1 MATIRRRNNKWQ
13 VIIRKDNF
21 KIIYKTFILK
31 EDAVKWARDIEIK
44 IEQGLYQDLSLTK
57 LTKLKDVLI
66 QYRDKVSV
74 NKKGYEQ
81 EHYKINK
88 IIRSDIAD
96 KTLSQLTPLVLF
108 EYIGQQK
115 KLYTASTIN
124 KSITIINLALKF
136 AERFLGI
143 ALNKNPLKFIKR
155 LKESNFIGQ
164 VIEPHEENLLLEYA
178 KISKLYWLKAAI
190 ILGIDCGLR
199 RGEILKLKAED
210 INYSNCTA
218 ILRDTKN
225 GETREIGLSQRALQE
240 MKRLP
245 VSIDGKLFPC
255 KRLDTFSFYYNQLQR
270 WSGVNK
276 RFHDTRHTFAS
287 RKATQGWSIT
297 EIAAQGGWKQL
308 QVLKRYTH
316 IKAEYL
322 AKKINELK

>member
-1 MATIRRRNNKWQ
+1 MASIYKRNGKWR
-13 VIIRKDNF
+13 VEIRKIGS
-21 KIIYKTFILK
+21 KGIHKSFI
-31 EDAVKWARDIEIK
+31 VKDEAIRFARETEVK
-44 IEQGLYQDLSLTK
+44 IEQGLYQDLTLAKT
-57 LTKLKDVLI
+57 TNLKDVLA
-66 QYRDKVSV
+66 QYRDRVSI

-81 EHYKINK
+81 ERYKINK

-108 EYIGQQK
+108 EYIEQQK
-115 KLYTASTIN
+115 KLYTASTVN
-124 KSITIINLALKF
+124 KSITIVNLALNF

-143 ALNKNPLKFIKR
+143 SLNKNPLKFIKR
-155 LKESNFIGQ
+155 LKESQFIGQ
-164 VIEPHEENLLLEYA
+164 VIEQHEEVLLLKHAEF
-178 KISKLYWLKAAI
+178 SKLYWLKTAI

-210 INYSNCTA
+210 VNFKNNTA
-218 ILRDTKN
+218 VLKDTKN
-225 GETREIGLSQRALQE
+225 GETREIGLSSRAIKEL
-240 MKRLP
+240 KKLP

-255 KRLDTFSFYYNQLQR
+255 KRSDTFTFYYNQLKR
-270 WSGVNK
+270 WSGVKK

-287 RKATQGWSIT
+287 RSTTSGWSIT

-322 AKKINELK
+322 AKKMI

>member
-1 MATIRRRNNKWQ
+1 MASIYKRNGKWR
-13 VIIRKDNF
+13 VEIRKIGS
-21 KIIYKTFILK
+21 KGIHKSFI
-31 EDAVKWARDIEIK
+31 VKDEAIRFARETEVK
-44 IEQGLYQDLSLTK
+44 IEQGLYQDLTLAKT
-57 LTKLKDVLI
+57 TKLKDVLA

-81 EHYKINK
+81 ERYKINK

-108 EYIGQQK
+108 EFIEQQK

-124 KSITIINLALKF
+124 KSITIINLALNF

-164 VIEPHEENLLLEYA
+164 VIEPHEEALLLKHAEF
-178 KISKLYWLKAAI
+178 SKLYWLKTAI

-210 INYSNCTA
+210 INFKNNTA
-218 ILRDTKN
+218 VLRDTKN
-225 GETREIGLSQRALQE
+225 GETREIGLSSRAIQE
-240 MKRLP
+240 LKKLP

-270 WSGVNK
+270 WSGVKK

-287 RKATQGWSIT
+287 RSATSGWSIT
-297 EIAAQGGWKQL
+297 EIAVQGGWKQL

-322 AKKINELK
+322 AKKMI

>member
-1 MATIRRRNNKWQ
+1 MASIYKRNGKWR
-13 VIIRKDNF
+13 VEIRKIGS
-21 KIIYKTFILK
+21 KGIHKSFI
-31 EDAVKWARDIEIK
+31 VKDEAIRFARETEVK
-44 IEQGLYQDLSLTK
+44 IEQGLYQDLTLAKT
-57 LTKLKDVLI
+57 TKLKDVLA
-66 QYRDKVSV
+66 QYRDRVSI

-81 EHYKINK
+81 ERYKINK

-108 EYIGQQK
+108 EYIEQQK
-115 KLYTASTIN
+115 KLYTASTVN
-124 KSITIINLALKF
+124 KSITIINLTLNF

-143 ALNKNPLKFIKR
+143 SLNKNPLKFIKR
-155 LKESNFIGQ
+155 LKESQFVGQ
-164 VIEPHEENLLLEYA
+164 VIEPHEEALLLKHAEF
-178 KISKLYWLKAAI
+178 SKLYWLKVAI

-210 INYSNCTA
+210 INFKNNTA
-218 ILRDTKN
+218 VLKDTKN
-225 GETREIGLSQRALQE
+225 GETRETGLSSRAIQE
-240 MKRLP
+240 LKKLP

-255 KRLDTFSFYYNQLQR
+255 KRLDTFTFYYNQLKK
-270 WSGVNK
+270 WSGVKK

-287 RKATQGWSIT
+287 RSTTSGWSIT

-322 AKKINELK
+322 AKKMI

>member
-21 KIIYKTFILK
+21 KIIYKTFFLK
-31 EDAVKWARDIEIK
+31 EDATRWARDTEVK
-44 IEQGLYQDLSLTK
+44 IEQGLYQDLTLTK
-57 LTKLKDVLI
+57 TTKLKDVLA
-66 QYRDKVSV
+66 QYRDRVSV
-74 NKKGYEQ
+74 NKKGYEN
-81 EHYKINK
+81 ERYKINK
-88 IIRSDIAD
+88 LIRSDIAD

-108 EYIGQQK
+108 EYIEQQK

-136 AERFLGI
+136 ADRFLGI
-143 ALNKNPLKFIKR
+143 VLNKNPLKFIKR

-164 VIEPHEENLLLEYA
+164 VIEPFEEALLLNHAEF
-178 KISKLYWLKAAI
+178 SKLYWLKTAI

-210 INYSNCTA
+210 INFEENTA
-218 ILRDTKN
+218 VLRDTKN
-225 GETREIGLSQRALQE
+225 GDTREIGLSQRAIQE
-240 MKRLP
+240 IKKLP
-245 VSIDGKLFPC
+245 ITIDGKLFPC
-255 KRLDTFSFYYNQLQR
+255 KRVDTFTFYYNQLQR
-270 WSGVNK
+270 WSGIEK

-322 AKKINELK
+322 AKKMR

>member
-21 KIIYKTFILK
+21 KIIYKTFFLK
-31 EDAVKWARDIEIK
+31 EDAVRWARDTEVK
-44 IEQGLYQDLSLTK
+44 IEQGLYQDLTLTK
-57 LTKLKDVLI
+57 TTKLKDVLA
-66 QYRDKVSV
+66 QYRDRVSI
-74 NKKGYEQ
+74 NKKGYEN
-81 EHYKINK
+81 ERYKINK
-88 IIRSDIAD
+88 LIRSDIAD

-108 EYIGQQK
+108 EYIEQQK

-143 ALNKNPLKFIKR
+143 ALNNNPLKFIKR

-164 VIEPHEENLLLEYA
+164 VIEPHEEALLLKHAEF
-178 KISKLYWLKAAI
+178 SKLYWLKTAI

-210 INYSNCTA
+210 INFEKNTA
-218 ILRDTKN
+218 VLRDTKN
-225 GETREIGLSQRALQE
+225 GDKREIGLSQRAIQE
-240 MKRLP
+240 IKKLP
-245 VSIDGKLFPC
+245 ITIDGKLFPC
-255 KRLDTFSFYYNQLQR
+255 KRVDTFTFYYNQLQR
-270 WSGVNK
+270 WSGIEK

-322 AKKINELK
+322 AKKMN

>member
-21 KIIYKTFILK
+21 KITYKTFSLK
-31 EDAVKWARDIEIK
+31 EDAVRWARETEVK
-44 IEQGLYQDLSLTK
+44 IERGLYQDLTLSKT
-57 LTKLKDVLI
+57 TKLKDVLA
-66 QYRDKVSV
+66 QYRDRVSV
-74 NKKGYEQ
+74 NKKGHDQ
-81 EHYKINK
+81 ERYKINK

-96 KTLSQLTPLVLF
+96 KTLSQLTPLILF
-108 EYIGQQK
+108 EFIEQQK

-124 KSITIINLALKF
+124 KSITIINLALNF

-143 ALNKNPLKFIKR
+143 SLNKNPFKFIKR
-155 LKESNFIGQ
+155 LKESQFVGQ
-164 VIEPHEENLLLEYA
+164 VIEPHEEELLLKHAES
-178 KISKLYWLKAAI
+178 SKLYWLKTAI

-199 RGEILKLKAED
+199 RGEIFKLKAED
-210 INYSNCTA
+210 INYKNNTA
-218 ILRDTKN
+218 VLKDTKN
-225 GETREIGLSQRALQE
+225 GETREIGISSRAIQDL
-240 MKRLP
+240 KKLP

-255 KRLDTFSFYYNQLQR
+255 KRLDTFTFYYKQLQR

-287 RKATQGWSIT
+287 RKATSGWSIT

-322 AKKINELK
+322 AKKMV

>member
-1 MATIRRRNNKWQ
+1 MASIYKRNGKWR
-13 VIIRKDNF
+13 VEIRKIGS
-21 KIIYKTFILK
+21 KGIHKSFI
-31 EDAVKWARDIEIK
+31 VKDEAIRFARETEVK
-44 IEQGLYQDLSLTK
+44 IEQGLYQDLTLAKT
-57 LTKLKDVLI
+57 TNLKDVLA
-66 QYRDKVSV
+66 QYRDRVSI

-81 EHYKINK
+81 ERYKINK

-108 EYIGQQK
+108 EYIEQQK
-115 KLYTASTIN
+115 KLYTASTVN
-124 KSITIINLALKF
+124 KSITIVNLALNF

-143 ALNKNPLKFIKR
+143 SLNKNPLKFIKR
-155 LKESNFIGQ
+155 LKESQFVGQ
-164 VIEPHEENLLLEYA
+164 VIELHEEALLLKHAEF
-178 KISKLYWLKAAI
+178 SKLYWLKTAI

-210 INYSNCTA
+210 VNFKNNTA
-218 ILRDTKN
+218 VLKDTKN
-225 GETREIGLSQRALQE
+225 GETREIGLSSRAILE
-240 MKRLP
+240 LKKLP

-255 KRLDTFSFYYNQLQR
+255 KRLDTFTFYYNQLKK
-270 WSGVNK
+270 WSGVKK

-287 RKATQGWSIT
+287 RSATSGWSIT

-322 AKKINELK
+322 AKKMI

>member
-1 MATIRRRNNKWQ
+1 MASIYKRNGKWR
-13 VIIRKDNF
+13 VEIRK
-21 KIIYKTFILK
+21 KGSKGIHKSFIVK
-31 EDAVKWARDIEIK
+31 DDAIRFARETEVK
-44 IEQGLYQDLSLTK
+44 IEQGLYQDLILAKTTK
-57 LTKLKDVLI
+57 LGEVLV
-66 QYRDKVSV
+66 QYRDRVSI

-81 EHYKINK
+81 ERYKINK

-96 KTLSQLTPLVLF
+96 KVLSELTPRVLF
-108 EYIGQQK
+108 EYIEQQK
-115 KLYTASTIN
+115 NLYKASTIN
-124 KSITIINLALKF
+124 KSITIINLALNF

-143 ALNKNPLKFIKR
+143 SLNKNPLKFIKR
-155 LKESNFIGQ
+155 LKESQFVGQ
-164 VIEPHEENLLLEYA
+164 VIEPHEEALLLKHAEF
-178 KISKLYWLKAAI
+178 SKLYWLKTAI

-210 INYSNCTA
+210 VNFKSYTA
-218 ILRDTKN
+218 VLRDTKN

-255 KRLDTFSFYYNQLQR
+255 KRLDTFTFYYNQLQR

-322 AKKINELK
+322 AKKMN

>member
-1 MATIRRRNNKWQ
+1 MASIYKRNGKWR
-13 VIIRKDNF
+13 VEIRKKGSKDIH
-21 KIIYKTFILK
+21 KSFIAK
-31 EDAVKWARDIEIK
+31 DDAVRFARDAEVK
-44 IEQGLYQDLSLTK
+44 IEQGLYQDLTLAK
-57 LTKLKDVLI
+57 ITKLKDVLA
-66 QYRDKVSV
+66 QYRDRVSV
-74 NKKGYEQ
+74 NKKGHEQ
-81 EHYKINK
+81 ERYKINK

-108 EYIGQQK
+108 DFIEQQK

-124 KSITIINLALKF
+124 KSITIINLALNF

-143 ALNKNPLKFIKR
+143 SLNKNPLKFIKR
-155 LKESNFIGQ
+155 LKESQFIGQ
-164 VIEPHEENLLLEYA
+164 VIEQHEEALLLKHA
-178 KISKLYWLKAAI
+178 GFSKLYWLKTAI

-210 INYSNCTA
+210 VNYNNSTA

-225 GETREIGLSQRALQE
+225 GETREIGLSSRAIQE
-240 MKRLP
+240 LKKLP
-245 VSIDGKLFPC
+245 VSIDGNLFPC
-255 KRLDTFSFYYNQLQR
+255 KRSDTFTFYYNQLKR
-270 WSGVNK
+270 WSGVKK

-287 RKATQGWSIT
+287 RRATSGWSIT

-322 AKKINELK
+322 AKKMI

>member
-31 EDAVKWARDIEIK
+31 EDAHRWARDTEVK
-44 IEQGLYQDLSLTK
+44 IEQGLYQDLTLAK
-57 LTKLKDVLI
+57 ITKLKDILI
-66 QYRDKVSV
+66 QYRDRVSV
-74 NKKGYEQ
+74 NKKGYEN
-81 EHYKINK
+81 ERYKINK

-96 KTLSQLTPLVLF
+96 KTLSELTSLVLF
-108 EYIGQQK
+108 EFIEQQK

-143 ALNKNPLKFIKR
+143 TLNKNPLKFIKR

-164 VIEPHEENLLLEYA
+164 VIEPHEEVLLLKHAEF
-178 KISKLYWLKAAI
+178 SKLYWLKTAI

-210 INYSNCTA
+210 INFKNSTA
-218 ILRDTKN
+218 VLRDTKN
-225 GETREIGLSQRALQE
+225 GETREIGLSQRAIQE
-240 MKRLP
+240 IKKLP
-245 VSIDGKLFPC
+245 ITIDGKLFPC

-270 WSGVNK
+270 WSGVKK

-322 AKKINELK
+322 AKKMN

>member
-1 MATIRRRNNKWQ
+1 MASIYKRNGKWR
-13 VIIRKDNF
+13 VEIRK
-21 KIIYKTFILK
+21 KGSKGIHKSFIVK
-31 EDAVKWARDIEIK
+31 DDAIRFARETEVK
-44 IEQGLYQDLSLTK
+44 IEQGLYQDLTLAKT
-57 LTKLKDVLI
+57 TKLKDVLV
-66 QYRDKVSV
+66 QYRDRVSI

-81 EHYKINK
+81 ERYKINK
-88 IIRSDIAD
+88 ISRSDIAD

-108 EYIGQQK
+108 EYIEQQK

-143 ALNKNPLKFIKR
+143 VLNNNPLKFIKR

-164 VIEPHEENLLLEYA
+164 VIEPHEEALLLKHAEF
-178 KISKLYWLKAAI
+178 SKLYWLKTAI

-210 INYSNCTA
+210 INFKNNTA
-218 ILRDTKN
+218 VLRDTKN
-225 GETREIGLSQRALQE
+225 GEIREIGLSQRAIQE
-240 MKRLP
+240 IKKLP
-245 VSIDGKLFPC
+245 VAIDGKLFPS
-255 KRLDTFSFYYNQLQR
+255 KRIDTFSFYYNQLQR
-270 WSGVNK
+270 RSGVKK

-287 RKATQGWSIT
+287 RKAMQGWSIT

-322 AKKINELK
+322 AKKMN

>member
-1 MATIRRRNNKWQ
+1 MASIYKRNGKWR
-13 VIIRKDNF
+13 VEIRKIGS
-21 KIIYKTFILK
+21 KGIHKSFIVK
-31 EDAVKWARDIEIK
+31 DDAIRFARETEVK
-44 IEQGLYQDLSLTK
+44 IEQGLYQDLTLAKT
-57 LTKLKDVLI
+57 TKLKDVLA
-66 QYRDKVSV
+66 QYRDRVSIS
-74 NKKGYEQ
+74 KKGYDQ
-81 EHYKINK
+81 ERYKINK

-108 EYIGQQK
+108 EFIEQQK
-115 KLYTASTIN
+115 KLYTASTVN
-124 KSITIINLALKF
+124 KSITIVNLALNF

-143 ALNKNPLKFIKR
+143 SLNKNPLKFIKR
-155 LKESNFIGQ
+155 LKESQFVGQ
-164 VIEPHEENLLLEYA
+164 VIEPHEEALLLKHAEF
-178 KISKLYWLKAAI
+178 SKLYWLKTAI

-210 INYSNCTA
+210 VNFKNNTA
-218 ILRDTKN
+218 VLKDTKN
-225 GETREIGLSQRALQE
+225 GETREIGVSSRAIKEL
-240 MKRLP
+240 KKLP

-255 KRLDTFSFYYNQLQR
+255 KRADTFTFYYNQLKR

-287 RKATQGWSIT
+287 RSATSGWSVT

-322 AKKINELK
+322 AKKMV

>member
-1 MATIRRRNNKWQ
+1 MASIYKRNGKWR
-13 VIIRKDNF
+13 VEIRKIGS
-21 KIIYKTFILK
+21 KGIHKSFI
-31 EDAVKWARDIEIK
+31 VKDEAIRFARDTEVK
-44 IEQGLYQDLSLTK
+44 IEQGLYQDLTLAKT
-57 LTKLKDVLI
+57 TKLKDVLA
-66 QYRDKVSV
+66 QYRDRVSIT
-74 NKKGYEQ
+74 KRGYAQ
-81 EHYKINK
+81 ECYKINK

-96 KTLSQLTPLVLF
+96 KLLSQLTPLILF
-108 EYIGQQK
+108 EYIEQQK

-124 KSITIINLALKF
+124 KSITIINLALNF

-143 ALNKNPLKFIKR
+143 SLNKNPLKFIKR
-155 LKESNFIGQ
+155 LKESQFVGQ
-164 VIEPHEENLLLEYA
+164 VIEPHEEGLLLKHAES
-178 KISKLYWLKAAI
+178 SKLYWLKTAI

-210 INYSNCTA
+210 INYKNNTA

-225 GETREIGLSQRALQE
+225 GETREIGLSSRAIQE
-240 MKRLP
+240 LKMLP

-255 KRLDTFSFYYNQLQR
+255 KRLDTFTFYYKQLKK
-270 WSGVNK
+270 WSGVKK

-287 RKATQGWSIT
+287 RSTTSGWSIT

-322 AKKINELK
+322 AKKMI

>member
-21 KIIYKTFILK
+21 KITYKTFSLK
-31 EDAVKWARDIEIK
+31 EDAVRWARETEVK
-44 IEQGLYQDLSLTK
+44 IERGLYQDLTLSKT
-57 LTKLKDVLI
+57 TKLKDVLA
-66 QYRDKVSV
+66 QYRDRVSV
-74 NKKGYEQ
+74 NKKGHDQ
-81 EHYKINK
+81 ERYKINK

-96 KTLSQLTPLVLF
+96 KTLSQLTPLILF
-108 EYIGQQK
+108 EFIEQQK

-124 KSITIINLALKF
+124 KSITIINLALNF
-136 AERFLGI
+136 AERFLGVS
-143 ALNKNPLKFIKR
+143 LNKNPFKFIKR
-155 LKESNFIGQ
+155 LKESQFVGQ
-164 VIEPHEENLLLEYA
+164 VIEPHEEELLLKHAES
-178 KISKLYWLKAAI
+178 SKLYWLKTAI

-199 RGEILKLKAED
+199 RGEIFKLKAED
-210 INYSNCTA
+210 INYKNNTA
-218 ILRDTKN
+218 VLKDTKN
-225 GETREIGLSQRALQE
+225 GETREIGISSRAIQDL
-240 MKRLP
+240 KKLP

-255 KRLDTFSFYYNQLQR
+255 KRLDTFTFYYKQLQR

-287 RKATQGWSIT
+287 RKATSGWSIT

-322 AKKINELK
+322 AKKMN